1 MIRRLLLENQVLI
14 KQMFMYGVIGGISAL
29 TDSIVF
35 YFLHFDF
42 GVYVS
47 NFISINVGITL
58 SFLMNTYL
66 NFKTTDSLLKRA
78 ISFFSVGYTGL
89 LLSML
94 ILFIGV
100 EILTIS
106 GMAVKLFS
114 IIIVAALQFLL
125 NKSITFK
132 GSAYVG

>member
-1 MIRRLLLENQVLI
+1 MIRRLFLENQVLL
-14 KQMFMYGVIGGISAL
+14 KQMVMYGVIGGISAL

-47 NFISINVGITL
+47 NFISINVGITI

-100 EILTIS
+100 EILMIS
-106 GMAVKLFS
+106 GMSVKLFS

-125 NKSITFK
+125 NKTITFK
-132 GSAYVG
+132 RSAYVG